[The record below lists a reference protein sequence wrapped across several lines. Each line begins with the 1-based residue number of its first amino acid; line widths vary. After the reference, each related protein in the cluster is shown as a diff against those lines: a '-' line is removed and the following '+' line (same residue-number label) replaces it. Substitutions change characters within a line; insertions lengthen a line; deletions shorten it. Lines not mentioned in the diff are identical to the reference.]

1 MIYFSDGAMRWLES
15 ILFERFGH
23 YFILTQQSN
32 TLQLIRDDGQ
42 GSIMFDRLESV
53 FHQARSDFSCKQ
65 WQASSE
71 GYVGPVE
78 DVIPA
83 PSEIDLPAPLIELN
97 EKGATIHYDILGLT
111 YWMLTRLEEV
121 RRKDLDIHQR
131 FPATSSHAFQH
142 GYLERPII
150 DEWLNVLGQV
160 IQRVWPELALKKHAF
175 SIKVSHDVDSPSLYG
190 FKPWSTIGRMMAG
203 HLLKRRDIKAF
214 FIAPYVKLATG
225 SQLHPTEPYNTF
237 EWLMDISDANNI
249 KSAFYFICGGNHS
262 HDADYEPEHPVIRNL
277 MRRIHER
284 GHEIGLHPSYD
295 TFQKPA
301 LIKQEA
307 ERLKHICAEEGIK
320 QNQWGG
326 RMHYLRW
333 EQPTTMRAW
342 AGAGMTYD
350 STLGYADRPG
360 FRCGTCH
367 EYPAFDS
374 VAQEQ
379 LSLRVRPLVVMECT
393 VIGSVYL
400 GLSVTDAAEAK
411 MQQLKMRCQQVS
423 GTFALLWHNSYFK
436 TTHLKN
442 IYNNVL
448 GSRL

>member
-1 MIYFSDGAMRWLES
+1 MSFFTTSSLHWLEN

-23 YFILTQQSN
+23 KISLTEKERGLLLSLPNNENVIFFDQ
-32 TLQLIRDDGQ
+32 LQ
-42 GSIMFDRLESV
+42 SV
-53 FHQARSDFSCKQ
+53 FHRSLSDFSCQQ

-71 GYVGPVE
+71 SYVGPIE

-83 PSEIDLPAPLIELN
+83 PSEIDLPEPLVELN

-121 RRKDLDIHQR
+121 ERKDLDNHQR
-131 FPATSSHAFQH
+131 FLAVSSHAYRH
-142 GYLERPII
+142 GYLERPIV
-150 DEWLNVLGQV
+150 DEWLMILGQV

-190 FKPWSTIGRMMAG
+190 FKPWSTIARMMAG
-203 HLLKRRDIKAF
+203 HLLKRRDLKAF

-225 SQLHPTEPYNTF
+225 SQLHPTDPYNTF
-237 EWLMDISDANNI
+237 EWLMDISEANNI

-295 TFQKPA
+295 TFQQPE

-307 ERLKHICAEEGIK
+307 ERLKRICAEEGIE
-320 QNQWGG
+320 QSQWGG

-342 AGAGMTYD
+342 ANADMSYD
-350 STLGYADRPG
+350 STLSYADRPG

-367 EYPAFDS
+367 EFPAFDP

-379 LSLRVRPLVVMECT
+379 MSLRIRPLVVMECT

-400 GLSVTDAAEAK
+400 GLGVTDAAEAK

-423 GTFALLWHNSYFK
+423 GTFGLLWHNSYFK